1 MKAKNKKVTKQI
13 TDYDNTE
20 TGSFINKKNKLSF
33 QDIGLELPKQSPTQ
47 VVSLRLPTA
56 LLNEIKAFGSVMDV
70 PYQALIKMFL
80 AEAMKAR
87 KPS

>member
-1 MKAKNKKVTKQI
+1 MKVKNKKVPKEI
-13 TDYDNTE
+13 TDYDNSE
-20 TGSFINKKNKLSF
+20 TGSFISKKNKLSF
-33 QDIGLELPKQSPTQ
+33 QDLGLELPKQSPTQ

-80 AEAMKAR
+80 SEAIKAR
-87 KPS
+87 KE